1 MIQDLTM
8 NGDPNTSIINN
19 NQLDNSRLNPYSI
32 YTPQNQN
39 HNLAGKVDNIQL
51 QINALQQLNSLQQP
65 NLLNSSFN
73 QMTTP
78 FGNTNLNQ
86 MLNPM
91 LTPMYNPMLN
101 PMNFNQ
107 FLNPLTPNPLT
118 PTPQQINNQL
128 EIQNRQTESLH
139 NKKHRKHKK
148 KQETESE
155 QESEKSEEVV

>member
-1 MIQDLTM
+1 MFNCLYCNNPINQFSLQFYFEKYRYELVDFYKNKISFKVIQDLIM

-19 NQLDNSRLNPYSI
+19 NQLDNSRLNP
-32 YTPQNQN
+32 
-39 HNLAGKVDNIQL
+39 
-51 QINALQQLNSLQQP
+51 
-65 NLLNSSFN
+65 FC
-73 QMTTP
+73 
-78 FGNTNLNQ
+78 NTNLNQ

-91 LTPMYNPMLN
+91 LTHMYNPMLTPMYNPTLN

-118 PTPQQINNQL
+118 PTPQQINYQL
-128 EIQNRQTESLH
+128 EVQNRQTESLH

-155 QESEKSEEVV
+155 QENKKS